1 MGRSLPGVRGGR
13 GACDRWRAPS
23 GTSRTRW
30 GSARPGAPAG
40 WRRARRLCGG
50 PLAYRPAARGPGTTS
65 GSGAPAGRART
76 GAPSW
81 RGTRWDPPRD
91 GRGGPRTVRSALVTA
106 TTLATRAERGPLGA
120 VRAHLAARAQRA
132 PGGGTRPPDGRR
144 VFRARDRAGPW
155 HRQPPARRPPVLR
168 RELCP
173 AAGDGRR
180 RGRRSPGRLAP
191 RAAGTRAKSP
201 GRSRR
206 AVSTRHLRRACRTS
220 AVSRRRPRGL
230 PGRRRSVA
238 GAPPTEPLPRSSVV
252 TQAP

>member
-1 MGRSLPGVRGGR
+1 MGPRGVRQVAGALGNPTDPVGEREAGGAGRLAACQAVVR
-13 GACDRWRAPS
+13 GP
-23 GTSRTRW
+23 
-30 GSARPGAPAG
+30 ARVPP
-40 WRRARRLCGG
+40 C
-50 PLAYRPAARGPGTTS
+50 GPGTTS

-81 RGTRWDPPRD
+81 RGTRSDPPRD

-106 TTLATRAERGPLGA
+106 TTLATRAERGPLA
-120 VRAHLAARAQRA
+120 AILRPARAQRV

-144 VFRARDRAGPW
+144 VFRARDRPGPW
-155 HRQPPARRPPVLR
+155 HRQAPARRPPGAPPRALPCR
-168 RELCP
+168 RRRP
-173 AAGDGRR
+173 APWASFAGPPGAAGGR
-180 RGRRSPGRLAP
+180 P
-191 RAAGTRAKSP
+191 P

-206 AVSTRHLRRACRTS
+206 AVSTGHLRRACRTS

-238 GAPPTEPLPRSSVV
+238 GVPPTEPLPRIGVV